1 MVLAK
6 SMQGVSSNSVTMTH
20 LIIVALVP
28 VIGSVANWIQ
38 SRAIHK
44 AVNSERAD
52 MIETVKNL
60 RDEILE
66 LSKEKAISDAVK
78 ESKS

>member
-1 MVLAK
+1 
-6 SMQGVSSNSVTMTH
+6 MTH

-44 AVNSERAD
+44 AVNQERTD
-52 MIETVKNL
+52 MIETVKTL

-66 LSKEKAISDAVK
+66 LSKQKVAAEAAKTIENALSTPPKKTDIHG
-78 ESKS
+78 